1 MLNKP
6 QQKYHSLLILLH
18 WVMAFAFAVMFVS
31 SEVMEESPNDLAFIL
46 HSSLGLS
53 LLLLFIFRFCIS
65 IFSRKTINHTQ
76 FAKWEQLAFKIIKL
90 GFYVLMFLTPLTGWL
105 MTHFE
110 PEVQPSQL
118 WNIVPWPMLF
128 SPEASHEQFE
138 VLEEIHEFCAN
149 SLILLIF
156 LHIGAFLKHRLID
169 DVDLLK
175 NITFRN

>member
-1 MLNKP
+1 MLNQP

-76 FAKWEQLAFKIIKL
+76 FAKWEQLAFQD
-90 GFYVLMFLTPLTGWL
+90 YQTRVLCVDVF
-105 MTHFE
+105 
-110 PEVQPSQL
+110 
-118 WNIVPWPMLF
+118 
-128 SPEASHEQFE
+128 
-138 VLEEIHEFCAN
+138 N
-149 SLILLIF
+149 SFNRLVDD
-156 LHIGAFLKHRLID
+156 AF
-169 DVDLLK
+169 
-175 NITFRN
+175 